1 MEALL
6 VSIGPQSVQH
16 ERLAQRKALGGHCP
30 RVGGT
35 KAVRGDSPAIRERFV
50 FVAEQ
55 DDGVAE
61 QDPCRLRGL
70 GSCHGLW
77 DLTGDRSPGLAGPV
91 ALVRGVWFPVGGC
104 SGGLRRRG

>member
-6 VSIGPQSVQH
+6 VSIGTHSGQH
-16 ERLAQRKALGGHCP
+16 ERLTQRMASGGHCL
-30 RVGGT
+30 RVGRT
-35 KAVRGDSPAIRERFV
+35 KAVRGDRPAIRERFV

-70 GSCHGLW
+70 ASCHGSW
-77 DLTGDRSPGLAGPV
+77 DLTGDQSP
-91 ALVRGVWFPVGGC
+91 
-104 SGGLRRRG
+104 